1 MAESVYTELCDQIRS
16 IVSSVEFFALS
27 CNKTTNCDNRSWLS
41 VFIYFC
47 EDWLWVPYLI
57 SLEKVTKSPT
67 ADHLCSKIVEAVA
80 VGGM

>member
-1 MAESVYTELCDQIRS
+1 
-16 IVSSVEFFALS
+16 
-27 CNKTTNCDNRSWLS
+27 LS